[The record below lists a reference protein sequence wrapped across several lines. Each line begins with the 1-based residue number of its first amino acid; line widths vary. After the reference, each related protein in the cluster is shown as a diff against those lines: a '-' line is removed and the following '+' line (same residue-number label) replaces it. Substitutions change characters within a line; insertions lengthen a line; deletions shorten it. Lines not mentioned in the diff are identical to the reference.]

1 MRPILFFAAI
11 VVVIAAIA
19 PRYLPRPE
27 AAADAAVPQAQVQS
41 QPQRSAGGRSF
52 SISRG
57 SNGHFQTEAVMDG
70 RRIDV
75 LVDTGASLITL
86 REGDAAR
93 LGIHPAQRDYT
104 MRMNTANGV
113 VMAAPIEL
121 NRVEVGDLTVRNV
134 AGLVLPDEVL
144 SQNLLGMS
152 FLSRVHWQYEGSRL
166 VLEQ

>member
-19 PRYLPRPE
+19 PRYLPRPD
-27 AAADAAVPQAQVQS
+27 AAADAAVPQAQS
-41 QPQRSAGGRSF
+41 QPQRSASARSF

-57 SNGHFQTEAVMDG
+57 SNGHFQTEAMMDG

-86 REGDAAR
+86 READAAR
-93 LGIHPAQRDYT
+93 LGIHPARRDYT

-113 VMAAPIEL
+113 VMAAPIEI

-134 AGLVLPDEVL
+134 AGLVLPDDVL